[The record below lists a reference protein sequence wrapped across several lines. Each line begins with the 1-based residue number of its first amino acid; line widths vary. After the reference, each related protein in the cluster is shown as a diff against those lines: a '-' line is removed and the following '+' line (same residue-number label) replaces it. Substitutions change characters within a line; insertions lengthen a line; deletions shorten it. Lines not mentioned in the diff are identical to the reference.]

1 MNHLTQ
7 QIYTL
12 ILMSNFYGKY
22 ILCKFETRI
31 FPIRNAIRKVGH
43 VEKNM
48 NYSLKT
54 YIYTKTET

>member
-12 ILMSNFYGKY
+12 ILMTNFYGKY

-31 FPIRNAIRKVGH
+31 FPIRNATRKVGH
-43 VEKNM
+43 VEK